1 MPKIVDHEQ
10 KRKLIAE
17 SAWKIIEEK
26 GIEHASIRAVATAA
40 GLSPGALRHYFSTQ
54 DELLLFI
61 VDYYLTRGAARAAEG
76 LVISHIPI
84 KAAREILLQLLPMDA
99 EKRTAVSVWW
109 TFAIRS
115 LTSLAL
121 QAKKDELTD
130 GFHSLTKAALEILA
144 QAQLLPSAVDIQLE
158 TLRLA
163 ALIEGLTIL
172 AMLRPELYTPETVEQ
187 IVIRQLQDLCARDTD
202 GADDSRKTL

>member
-1 MPKIVDHEQ
+1 MDHEQ

-17 SAWKIIEEK
+17 SAWNIIEEK
-26 GIEHASIRAVATAA
+26 GIEHASIRAVAAAA

-76 LVISHIPI
+76 LVISPIPI

-99 EKRTAVSVWW
+99 DKRTAAGVWW
-109 TFAIRS
+109 TFASRS

-121 QAKKDELTD
+121 RAKKEELTD
-130 GFHSLTKAALEILA
+130 GLHYLTQAALEILA
-144 QAQLLPSAVDIQLE
+144 QAQLLPSEADIQLE

-187 IVIRQLQDLCARDTD
+187 IVTRHLRELCSGATD
-202 GADDSRKTL
+202 G

>member
-17 SAWKIIEEK
+17 SAWRIIEEK
-26 GIEHASIRAVATAA
+26 GIEHASIRAVAAAA

-61 VDYYLTRGAARAAEG
+61 VDYYLTRGVDRASEG

-84 KAAREILLQLLPMDA
+84 KAAKEILLQLLPMNE
-99 EKRTAVSVWW
+99 EKRTAVGVWW
-109 TFAIRS
+109 LLAIRS

-121 QAKKDELTD
+121 QAKKDELID
-130 GFHSLTKAALEILA
+130 GLHDLTKAVLDILA
-144 QAQLLPSAVDIQLE
+144 QAQLLPPAVDIQLE

-172 AMLRPELYTPETVEQ
+172 ALLRPELYTPETVEQ
-187 IVIRQLQDLCARDTD
+187 IVIRHVQELCSRDTD
-202 GADDSRKTL
+202 G

>member
-17 SAWKIIEEK
+17 SAWRIIEEK
-26 GIEHASIRAVATAA
+26 GIEHASIRAVAAAA

-61 VDYYLTRGAARAAEG
+61 VDYYLTRGVDRAAEG

-84 KAAREILLQLLPMDA
+84 KAAKEILLQLLPMNE
-99 EKRTAVSVWW
+99 EKRTAAGVWW
-109 TFAIRS
+109 IFAIRS

-121 QAKKDELTD
+121 QAKKDELID
-130 GFHSLTKAALEILA
+130 GLHYLTKATLDILA
-144 QAQLLPSAVDIQLE
+144 QAQLLPPAVDIQLE

-172 AMLRPELYTPETVEQ
+172 ALLRPELYAPETVEQ
-187 IVIRQLQDLCARDTD
+187 IVIRHLHELCSRAAD
-202 GADDSRKTL
+202 G

>member
-1 MPKIVDHEQ
+1 MPKVVDHEQ

-17 SAWKIIEEK
+17 SAWNIIKEK
-26 GIEHASIRAVATAA
+26 GIEHASIRAVAAAA

-61 VDYYLTRGAARAAEG
+61 VDYYLTRGVARAEER
-76 LVISHIPI
+76 LEISPIPMN
-84 KAAREILLQLLPMDA
+84 AAREILLLLLPLDT
-99 EKRTAVSVWW
+99 EKRTATGVWW
-109 TFAIRS
+109 VFAIRS

-130 GFHSLTKAALEILA
+130 GLHYMTKAVLEILA
-144 QAQLLPSAVDIQLE
+144 EAKLLPSSVDIQLE

-163 ALIEGLTIL
+163 AIVEGLTIL
-172 AMLRPELYTPETVEQ
+172 ALLRPELYTPETVEQ
-187 IVIRQLQDLCARDTD
+187 IVSRHLQELCSQAMD
-202 GADDSRKTL
+202 K

>member
-1 MPKIVDHEQ
+1 MPKVVDHEQ

-17 SAWKIIEEK
+17 SAWNIIEEK
-26 GIEHASIRAVATAA
+26 GIEHASIRAVAAAA

-76 LVISHIPI
+76 LVISPIPI

-99 EKRTAVSVWW
+99 DKRTAAGVWW
-109 TFAIRS
+109 TFASRS

-121 QAKKDELTD
+121 QAKKEELTD
-130 GFHSLTKAALEILA
+130 GLHYLTQAALEILA
-144 QAQLLPSAVDIQLE
+144 QAQLLPSEADIQLE

-187 IVIRQLQDLCARDTD
+187 IVIRHLQELCSRHTD
-202 GADDSRKTL
+202 G

>member
-1 MPKIVDHEQ
+1 MPKVVDHEQ

-17 SAWKIIEEK
+17 SAWNIIKEK
-26 GIEHASIRAVATAA
+26 GIEFASIRAIAAAA

-61 VDYYLTRGAARAAEG
+61 VDYYLTRGVARAEER
-76 LVISHIPI
+76 LEISPIPM
-84 KAAREILLQLLPMDA
+84 KAAREILLQLLPLNA
-99 EKRTAVSVWW
+99 EKRTAGGVWW
-109 TFAIRS
+109 VFAIRS

-130 GFHSLTKAALEILA
+130 GLHYLTKAVLEILVEA
-144 QAQLLPSAVDIQLE
+144 KLLLPSVDIQLE

-163 ALIEGLTIL
+163 AIVEGLTIL
-172 AMLRPELYTPETVEQ
+172 ALLRPELYTPETIEQ
-187 IVIRQLQDLCARDTD
+187 IVSRHLQELCSQAMDE
-202 GADDSRKTL
+202 

>member
-1 MPKIVDHEQ
+1 LPKIVDHEQ

-17 SAWKIIEEK
+17 SAWQIIEEK
-26 GIEHASIRAVATAA
+26 GLEHASIRAVAAEA

-76 LVISHIPI
+76 LVISHIPL
-84 KAAREILLQLLPMDA
+84 KAAREILLQLLPIDA
-99 EKRTAVSVWW
+99 EKRTAAGVWCI
-109 TFAIRS
+109 FAIRS
-115 LTSLAL
+115 LKSLPL

-130 GFHSLTKAALEILA
+130 GLHYMTRAALDILA
-144 QAQLLPSAVDIQLE
+144 QAQLLPSAADIQLE

-163 ALIEGLTIL
+163 ALIEGLTML
-172 AMLRPELYTPETVEQ
+172 AMLRPELYAPETVEQ
-187 IVIRQLQDLCARDTD
+187 IVTLHLQELCSRAAD
-202 GADDSRKTL
+202 G